1 MALIEEIFQGI
12 TKEVN
17 QVKNRSQEMLQSFTI
32 TNQIKDLERKRTTI
46 YIEIGRMVFAKLNKN
61 DKISEDEVMIKVK
74 DINKLDD
81 EIGLLNDEL
90 SSLKAQ
96 YDPNASARQKAQAK
110 AGYHTTPGSK
120 CHSCQSEISTDKS
133 FCPVCGAKVNNEEN
147 CSPDCPEEKSASDG
161 SESNKTNETKSS

>member
-61 DKISEDEVMIKVK
+61 DKINEDELMLKVK

-90 SSLKAQ
+90 STLKAQ
-96 YDPNASARQKAQAK
+96 FDPNASARQKAQAK
-110 AGYHTTPGSK
+110 AGYRTTPGSK
-120 CHSCQSEISTDKS
+120 CYSCHSEISTDKS

-147 CSPDCPEEKSASDG
+147 CSPEANEEKPASD
-161 SESNKTNETKSS
+161 SNEAKSS